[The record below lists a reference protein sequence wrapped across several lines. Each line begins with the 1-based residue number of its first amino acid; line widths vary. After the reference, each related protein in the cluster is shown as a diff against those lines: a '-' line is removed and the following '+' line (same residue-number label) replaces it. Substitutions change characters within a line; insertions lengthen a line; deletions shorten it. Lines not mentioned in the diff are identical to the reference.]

1 MINKIKSMENITKKQ
16 AKKIIKKGTKKI
28 SDLDLQKVID
38 NQGFF
43 EKIINENKILKD
55 TIAFVKLFI
64 SLVKDYFVG
73 NYKEI
78 PYWSIAAITFSL
90 LYLFNPVDFVP
101 DFIPVV
107 GFVDDALILTTCYKM
122 IQKDL
127 KKYEDWKNK
136 NS

>member
-1 MINKIKSMENITKKQ
+1 MENITKKQ

>member
-1 MINKIKSMENITKKQ
+1 MENITKKQ

-28 SDLDLQKVID
+28 SDLDLQKIID

-43 EKIINENKILKD
+43 EKIINDNKILQD
-55 TIAFVKLFI
+55 TLSFVKLFI
-64 SLVKDYFVG
+64 ALVKDYFTG

-107 GFVDDALILTTCYKM
+107 GFVDDALILATCYKM
-122 IQKDL
+122 IKKDL
-127 KKYEDWKNK
+127 DKYEEWKSK
-136 NS
+136 NA